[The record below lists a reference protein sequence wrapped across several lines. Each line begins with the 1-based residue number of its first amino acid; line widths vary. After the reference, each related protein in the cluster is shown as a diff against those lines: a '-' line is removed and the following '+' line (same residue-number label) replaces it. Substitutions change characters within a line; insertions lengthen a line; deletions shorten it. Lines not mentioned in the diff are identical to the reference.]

1 MCALAAIHHSVGTA
15 HQSSLESTSAVP
27 AVLGGPCGLY
37 EPPSKRQVFSGEVD
51 VPYTRWPDPACK
63 EYTVRWLR
71 MKAAEFLTSNNRFRQ
86 PLSAHSSLRYME
98 ATAEHRE
105 VKNLGVQ
112 GSRGWSKAGSVHSRT
127 SQQHILRD
135 GACPR
140 GRHMTEHMILICY
153 RELSAGPSGRSPDP
167 RAS

>member
-1 MCALAAIHHSVGTA
+1 MCVRAAIDHSIGTA
-15 HQSSLESTSAVP
+15 HQSSLEWTSAVP
-27 AVLGGPCGLY
+27 AVPGGPCGFS
-37 EPPSKRQVFSGEVD
+37 EPPSKRQVLLEKFG

-86 PLSAHSSLRYME
+86 PLSAHSSLRYITT
-98 ATAEHRE
+98 TAEHRE
-105 VKNLGVQ
+105 VKYLVVY
-112 GSRGWSKAGSVHSRT
+112 GSRGWSKAGCVHSRT
-127 SQQHILRD
+127 SQEHISCD

-140 GRHMTEHMILICY
+140 GRHITYHMILTY
-153 RELSAGPSGRSPDP
+153 NRELSAGPSGRSPGP